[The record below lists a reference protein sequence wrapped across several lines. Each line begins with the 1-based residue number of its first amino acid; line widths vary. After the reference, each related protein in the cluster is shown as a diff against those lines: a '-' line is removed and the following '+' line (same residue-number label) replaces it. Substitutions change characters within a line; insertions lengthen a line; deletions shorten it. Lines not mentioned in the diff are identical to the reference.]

1 MKMSTIKDKAMN
13 ILNEKNNKIIPE
25 NIKSGVQVFDVTGTY
40 KGSGVDY
47 IEYAL
52 SKSTVDGRNFID
64 TTLYKNGK
72 YSSVTKREVDV
83 YAREEHWINNLQ
95 TSIWFYY
102 PVGSDT
108 LWVYACN
115 NTSYPIVVNIVHDAN
130 GEDVENFSISPHSGY
145 SNFLASDFIVSVDYY
160 LSEE

>member
-1 MKMSTIKDKAMN
+1 MATIKDKAEN
-13 ILNEKNNKIIPE
+13 ILNEKNEKIIPE
-25 NIKSGVQVFDVTGTY
+25 NIKSGVQVFDIEGTY
-40 KGSGVDY
+40 EGSEEDY
-47 IEYAL
+47 IECVF
-52 SKSTVDGRNFID
+52 SKSTEDDRNYID

-83 YAREEHWINNLQ
+83 YAREEQWINNLQ

-102 PVGSDT
+102 PVESDT
-108 LWVYACN
+108 LWVYAYN

-130 GEDVENFSISPHSGY
+130 GEDVENFSISPHSEY